1 MPFTPSQQRLARA
14 TFAGRRTRLWPSALR
29 ELQRALAVLPLVRSD
44 LARPAARTLIQ
55 TDACDTGGAVVYTR
69 AVPHAQLAAECRRP
83 RGKLGRRFWPRGSRA
98 SGEEDDSWTVRAVLA
113 AAFEAP
119 VDADA

>member
-1 MPFTPSQQRLARA
+1 M
-14 TFAGRRTRLWPSALR
+14 
-29 ELQRALAVLPLVRSD
+29 
-44 LARPAARTLIQ
+44 
-55 TDACDTGGAVVYTR
+55 YTR

-98 SGEEDDSWTVRAVLA
+98 SGEEDDSWTVRAALA

-119 VDADA
+119 VDADVWKIAARRQYRKEQHIKKEGG